1 MAASSPY
8 ALGILNLFF
17 LLVGI
22 VVLTV
27 VNVYVLVKWQHPE
40 DKNQWVSAKAAVVL
54 GMLVTELVIVGLPLD
69 VANNGGA
76 RDCSYEPASPK
87 KMVRL
92 RERGSP
98 VQEEG
103 SKDAG
108 KGTTLATRPSARRSR
123 HAKTTARRPTTY
135 TARRL
140 YASLRRAL
148 SARPRSI
155 WRGGASLRLRRLQR
169 TGPTPTTPTR

>member
-54 GMLVTELVIVGLPLD
+54 GMLVTELVIVGLPL
-69 VANNGGA
+69 A
-76 RDCSYEPASPK
+76 DCKHDMTYI
-87 KMVRL
+87 
-92 RERGSP
+92 
-98 VQEEG
+98 
-103 SKDAG
+103 
-108 KGTTLATRPSARRSR
+108 
-123 HAKTTARRPTTY
+123 AKSS
-135 TARRL
+135 
-140 YASLRRAL
+140 SLRNAY
-148 SARPRSI
+148 
-155 WRGGASLRLRRLQR
+155 LRD
-169 TGPTPTTPTR
+169 T